1 EDARTVARGTAT
13 KPIPPIPQLMK
24 ERNMFEHFNTPEE
37 IFSFKLGSALTMERD
52 TLAMLGELE
61 KAAKRPELK
70 AMLKDHAKET
80 EEQIDNIERSFEL
93 LGEKV
98 SDSPSPVTK
107 AMAKEGNSMLG
118 KTDTSLVDVVI
129 LVGALETGHHKIA
142 VYETLVTNAQARG
155 ASDVAALLRRNLDQ
169 EENAKDKVKA
179 FGKRIATDGI
189 AYP

>member
-1 EDARTVARGTAT
+1 
-13 KPIPPIPQLMK
+13 
-24 ERNMFEHFNTPEE
+24 MFEHFNTPEE

-70 AMLKDHAKET
+70 ALLKDHAKET
-80 EEQIDNIERSFEL
+80 EQQIDNIERSFEL
-93 LGEKV
+93 LGEEV

-179 FGKRIATDGI
+179 FGKRISTDGI